1 MKQYEEPI
9 LIEKEK
15 KREGRSL
22 HKKGTK
28 QICPKEK
35 NQYAEC
41 DNTICGEYRN
51 RSQNTHCTDSPGCR
65 HAL

>member
-35 NQYAEC
+35 NQYAADWTC
-41 DNTICGEYRN
+41 ANC
-51 RSQNTHCTDSPGCR
+51 QHCIHQEGWSWLNDRCSI
-65 HAL
+65 A